1 MRLVLVSN
9 GPGELYTWV
18 RPVLREIRHRLPEAH
33 ASIAL
38 IPCQF
43 AGGAEAEIAA
53 TFEPDA
59 LTTPAQFLR
68 AAATGSA
75 PAELRPAPGEGG
87 AVIGLGGNG
96 ALAVKLGRSLGLP
109 AFRYSFEPVWLR
121 GLEALL
127 LPDPGTQQRAVR
139 GGAPS
144 ARTAVVGNLVAD
156 AVEAAEGVPDRGAP
170 HVLLFAGSRDAFAL
184 HLIPTMGTSPSQC
197 PAPSSGITSG
207 RFSGS
212 TTTLGTPATPSSR
225 VLVPGMVTATS
236 ALTMWA

>member
-1 MRLVLVSN
+1 MLVSN

-18 RPVLREIRHRLPEAH
+18 RPVLREIRRRLPDAH

-43 AGGAEAEIAA
+43 ACGAEAEIAA
-53 TFEPDA
+53 TFEPDV

-75 PAELRPAPGEGG
+75 PSELKEVPSTGG

-96 ALAVKLGRSLGLP
+96 ALAVKLGRNLGLP

-127 LPDPGTQQRAVR
+127 LPDAGTQQRAVR
-139 GGAPS
+139 GGAPTE
-144 ARTAVVGNLVAD
+144 RTAVVGNLVAD
-156 AVEAAEGVPDRGAP
+156 AVEQAEPLPERGSP
-170 HVLLFAGSRDAFAL
+170 HVLLFSGSRDAFAV
-184 HLIPTMGTSPSQC
+184 HLIRS
-197 PAPSSGITSG
+197 
-207 RFSGS
+207 
-212 TTTLGTPATPSSR
+212 
-225 VLVPGMVTATS
+225 
-236 ALTMWA
+236 